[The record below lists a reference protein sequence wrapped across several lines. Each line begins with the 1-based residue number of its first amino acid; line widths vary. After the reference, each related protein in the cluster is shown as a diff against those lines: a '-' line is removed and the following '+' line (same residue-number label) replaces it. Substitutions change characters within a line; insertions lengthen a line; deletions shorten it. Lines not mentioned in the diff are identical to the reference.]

1 MLYVLCIIYTH
12 IILYTVL
19 CMYSKLLTMQKQFL
33 LPEILREWPL
43 IWLKTAL
50 IIKVLS
56 TIFRPYWP
64 PKLNVH
70 IIQC

>member
-19 CMYSKLLTMQKQFL
+19 CMYLKLLTMQKQFL

-43 IWLKTAL
+43 IWLKNCTNNQGL
-50 IIKVLS
+50 EHN
-56 TIFRPYWP
+56 FP
-64 PKLNVH
+64 PLLAS
-70 IIQC
+70 